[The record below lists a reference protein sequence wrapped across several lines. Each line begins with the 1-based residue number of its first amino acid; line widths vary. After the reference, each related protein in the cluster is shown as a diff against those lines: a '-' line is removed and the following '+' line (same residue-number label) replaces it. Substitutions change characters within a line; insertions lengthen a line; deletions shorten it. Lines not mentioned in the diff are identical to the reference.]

1 MMNFRRLAL
10 VSGLAVLSA
19 VAFAPK
25 AGAVQTTQ
33 DVTFGGSIVASC
45 TFTGTTAGV
54 LANQGSNAWVE
65 GSNGGGIGNIGT
77 AASTTVKCTSGGQL
91 AVSAPVKVAAPATF
105 VDTIKQAVVS
115 DGTNYTSSSTPF
127 DNTTWNQP
135 TTALTIPVN
144 INVPLKVSA
153 VIGVNNTT
161 GGVPVGTYTY
171 KATLTATPN

>member
-1 MMNFRRLAL
+1 MIRRLAL

-33 DVTFGGSIVASC
+33 DVTFGGTIVALC
-45 TFTGTTAGV
+45 AFTGTTAGV
-54 LANQGSNAWVE
+54 LANQANNAWVE
-65 GSNGGGIGNIGT
+65 GSNGGIGTIGT

-115 DGTNYTSSSTPF
+115 DGTNYTSSTGTPF
-127 DNTTWNQP
+127 DSGTWNHP
-135 TTALTIPVN
+135 TTALTIPAN

-153 VIGVNNTT
+153 VIGVNSTT